1 MPVDWDALPLESLD
15 EIVRWGRSCEE
26 LEHDGKPHEGGSHD
40 VGKGKVV
47 KILNNHQ
54 ALILRDDG
62 FEDVYNLIELIVVS
76 AETHTEAAFKH
87 IPEHHNDE
95 ESSIKKTSKRHKQ
108 NNGKVWEIDLHIEHL
123 VDKHKSL
130 SNYEIVQIQIRHCE
144 FTIEKAIKKGVGE
157 LDNIIIEEVSYEG
170 YGPFGIAILVEAIT
184 DNKNRTVADVRHALS
199 KFGGSLGQT
208 GSVSWNFERTGIILI
223 DKNKIAEN
231 DIFEFSVENDCIEF
245 FEDEDCF
252 RLHFNSNDLYSKL
265 DILEALNIPV
275 DSSFLAHVPK
285 DEIKLSKDEH
295 DKVEKLL
302 DFLEELEDIQNV
314 FSNQTLGLN

>member
-1 MPVDWDALPLESLD
+1 MAGHSKWSTIKRKKGALD
-15 EIVRWGRSCEE
+15 QKR
-26 LEHDGKPHEGGSHD
+26 GK
-40 VGKGKVV
+40 
-47 KILNNHQ
+47 L
-54 ALILRDDG
+54 
-62 FEDVYNLIELIVVS
+62 F
-76 AETHTEAAFKH
+76 
-87 IPEHHNDE
+87 
-95 ESSIKKTSKRHKQ
+95 SSISKEITVSSRLGGKDIDSNPRLRQAVKKAKTL
-108 NNGKVWEIDLHIEHL
+108 NMPN
-123 VDKHKSL
+123 
-130 SNYEIVQIQIRHCE
+130 SN
-144 FTIEKAIKKGVGE
+144 IEKAIKKGVGE

-170 YGPFGIAILVEAIT
+170 YGPFGIAILIEAIT

-199 KFGGSLGQT
+199 KFGGSLGQA

-223 DKNKIAEN
+223 DKNQIAEN

>member
-1 MPVDWDALPLESLD
+1 MAGHSKWSTIKRKKGALD
-15 EIVRWGRSCEE
+15 QKR
-26 LEHDGKPHEGGSHD
+26 GK
-40 VGKGKVV
+40 
-47 KILNNHQ
+47 L
-54 ALILRDDG
+54 
-62 FEDVYNLIELIVVS
+62 F
-76 AETHTEAAFKH
+76 
-87 IPEHHNDE
+87 
-95 ESSIKKTSKRHKQ
+95 SSISKEITVSSRLGGKDIDSNPRLRQAVKKAKTL
-108 NNGKVWEIDLHIEHL
+108 NMPN
-123 VDKHKSL
+123 
-130 SNYEIVQIQIRHCE
+130 SN
-144 FTIEKAIKKGVGE
+144 IEKAIKKGVGE

-170 YGPFGIAILVEAIT
+170 YGPFGIAILIEAIT

-199 KFGGSLGQT
+199 KFGGSLGQA

-231 DIFEFSVENDCIEF
+231 DIFEFSVENNCIEF

-252 RLHFNSNDLYSKL
+252 RIHFNSNDLYSKL

>member
-1 MPVDWDALPLESLD
+1 MAGHSKWSTIKRKKGALD
-15 EIVRWGRSCEE
+15 QKR
-26 LEHDGKPHEGGSHD
+26 GK
-40 VGKGKVV
+40 
-47 KILNNHQ
+47 L
-54 ALILRDDG
+54 
-62 FEDVYNLIELIVVS
+62 F
-76 AETHTEAAFKH
+76 
-87 IPEHHNDE
+87 
-95 ESSIKKTSKRHKQ
+95 SSISKEITVSSRLGGKDIDSNPRLRQAVKKAKTL
-108 NNGKVWEIDLHIEHL
+108 NMPN
-123 VDKHKSL
+123 
-130 SNYEIVQIQIRHCE
+130 SN
-144 FTIEKAIKKGVGE
+144 IEKAIKKGVGE

-170 YGPFGIAILVEAIT
+170 YGPFGIAILIEAIT

-199 KFGGSLGQT
+199 KFGGSLGQA

-265 DILEALNIPV
+265 DILEALSIPV

>member
-1 MPVDWDALPLESLD
+1 MAGHSKWSTIKRKKGALD
-15 EIVRWGRSCEE
+15 QKR
-26 LEHDGKPHEGGSHD
+26 GK
-40 VGKGKVV
+40 
-47 KILNNHQ
+47 L
-54 ALILRDDG
+54 
-62 FEDVYNLIELIVVS
+62 F
-76 AETHTEAAFKH
+76 
-87 IPEHHNDE
+87 
-95 ESSIKKTSKRHKQ
+95 SSISKEITVSSRLGGKDIDSNPRLRQAVKKAKTL
-108 NNGKVWEIDLHIEHL
+108 NMPN
-123 VDKHKSL
+123 
-130 SNYEIVQIQIRHCE
+130 SN
-144 FTIEKAIKKGVGE
+144 IEKAIKKGVGE

-184 DNKNRTVADVRHALS
+184 DNKNRTVADLRHALS
-199 KFGGSLGQT
+199 KFGGSLGQA

-231 DIFEFSVENDCIEF
+231 DIFEFSVENNCIEF

-252 RLHFNSNDLYSKL
+252 RIHFNSNDLYSKL

>member
-1 MPVDWDALPLESLD
+1 MAGHSKWSTIKRKKGALD
-15 EIVRWGRSCEE
+15 QKR
-26 LEHDGKPHEGGSHD
+26 GK
-40 VGKGKVV
+40 
-47 KILNNHQ
+47 L
-54 ALILRDDG
+54 
-62 FEDVYNLIELIVVS
+62 F
-76 AETHTEAAFKH
+76 
-87 IPEHHNDE
+87 
-95 ESSIKKTSKRHKQ
+95 SSISKEITVSSRLGGKDIDSNPRLRQAVKKAKTL
-108 NNGKVWEIDLHIEHL
+108 NMPN
-123 VDKHKSL
+123 
-130 SNYEIVQIQIRHCE
+130 SN
-144 FTIEKAIKKGVGE
+144 IEKAIKKGVGE

-184 DNKNRTVADVRHALS
+184 DNKNRTVADLRHALS
-199 KFGGSLGQT
+199 KFGGSLGQA

-231 DIFEFSVENDCIEF
+231 DIFEFSVENNCIEF
-245 FEDEDCF
+245 FEDKDCF
-252 RLHFNSNDLYSKL
+252 RIHFNSNDLYSKL